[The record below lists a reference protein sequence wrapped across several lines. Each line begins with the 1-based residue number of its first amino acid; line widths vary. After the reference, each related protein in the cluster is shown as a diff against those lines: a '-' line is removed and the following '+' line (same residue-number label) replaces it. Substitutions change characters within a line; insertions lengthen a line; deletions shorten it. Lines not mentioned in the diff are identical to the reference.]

1 MATFTNQATLTYN
14 AGAANSNIVTG
25 EILDELSVTK
35 TPVESN
41 YSNGDTVTYVINIV
55 NSGTTDYTGLT
66 ITDDLGAYTTPDG
79 TAQAVPLTYV
89 EDSLTYFTNGTTA
102 NGAAVGG
109 RNPLAVTGINVS
121 AGGNTTVVYSALVN
135 DFAPLDAAGVITNT
149 ATLTGDGVATD
160 VAATA
165 VINAEPAPTL
175 SISKAV
181 NPTPIFGNGPLT
193 YTFIIT
199 NTGNTAA
206 TEADNLSI
214 TDVFDPRLNIS
225 NVTLDGN
232 ALTEGAG
239 DYTYDADTGT
249 FTTTAGRITVPEA
262 TYTQN
267 EQTGAVTINPGTS
280 TLTVTGTV
288 A

>member
-1 MATFTNQATLTYN
+1 MAAFTNQATLTYN
-14 AGAANSNIVTG
+14 AGTANSNIVTG
-25 EILDELSVTK
+25 ELLEELSVTK
-35 TPVESN
+35 TPVEAN
-41 YSNGDTVTYVINIV
+41 YSDGDTVTYVINIV

-66 ITDDLGAYTTPDG
+66 VTDNLGAYTTPDG

-89 EDSLTYFTNGTTA
+89 EDSLTYFTNGTATA
-102 NGAAVGG
+102 GAAAGS
-109 RNPLAVTGINVS
+109 RNPLTITGINVP
-121 AGGNTTVVYSALVN
+121 AGGNTTIVYSALVN
-135 DFAPLDAAGVITNT
+135 GFAPLDAAGAITNI
-149 ATLTGDGVATD
+149 ATVTGDGVATD

-165 VINAEPAPTL
+165 VINAESAPTL

-181 NPTPIFGNGPLT
+181 NPTPVFGSGPLT
-193 YTFIIT
+193 YTFVIT

-214 TDVFDPRLNIS
+214 TDVFEPRLNITS
-225 NVTLDGN
+225 VTLDGN
-232 ALTEGAG
+232 VLTEDAG

-249 FTTTAGRITVPEA
+249 FTTTAGRITVPEG

-267 EQTGAVTINPGTS
+267 EQTGAVTITPGTS
-280 TLTVTGTV
+280 TLTVTGTI